1 MTAVKRRRTARTD
14 KRVALSQRLVKIQGD
29 IARLRRDREGVR
41 RDEFAELTRA
51 LRQLEENA
59 AALVV
64 QFTRIAHIQAEV
76 DAIKRVLIRANL
88 WE

>member
-1 MTAVKRRRTARTD
+1 MKTVKRRRAARTD
-14 KRVALSQRLVKIQGD
+14 RRSAVNERLVRIQAD
-29 IARLRRDREGVR
+29 ITRLRRDREGVR

-59 AALVV
+59 ASLIV
-64 QFTRIAHIQAEV
+64 QFTRISHMQAEI
-76 DAIKRVLIRANL
+76 DAIKRVLIRAKL